1 MKISQYIL
9 CYIYWELIHLPME
22 ITGELN
28 NYKEWYTDI
37 GVSLKWQKDKK
48 SHRSQT
54 KNIKQKMW
62 K

>member
-28 NYKEWYTDI
+28 KYKEWYTDI

-48 SHRSQT
+48 AT
-54 KNIKQKMW
+54 EVKQKI
-62 K
+62 